1 MYDPTHMTSKPR
13 FVIALA
19 LAALVG
25 GALVWM
31 VFGGSLETYTSPG
44 AMLEGKTY
52 RLNAIVSTGSPKDAA
67 AEALTPGGVR
77 FTVQA
82 KDDPTKK
89 VAIVYHGIVP
99 EQFKDGREI
108 VVTGQL
114 ENGTFVAERDK
125 LVTKCP
131 SKFQGKSSPS
141 AT

>member
-1 MYDPTHMTSKPR
+1 MTSKPR

-31 VFGGSLETYTSPG
+31 VFGGSLETYTAPG
-44 AMLEGKTY
+44 ALVEGKTY
-52 RLNAIVSTGSPKDAA
+52 RLNAIVATGSPKDAA
-67 AEALTPGGVR
+67 ADALTPAGLK
-77 FTVQA
+77 FTVQD
-82 KDDPTKK
+82 KDDASKRLP
-89 VAIVYHGIVP
+89 VVYHGIVP

-108 VVTGQL
+108 VVTGRY
-114 ENGTFVAERDK
+114 EKGTFVAERDK

>member
-1 MYDPTHMTSKPR
+1 MTSKPR

-31 VFGGSLETYTSPG
+31 VFGGSLETYASPAG
-44 AMLEGKTY
+44 LQEGKTY
-52 RLNAIVSTGSPKDAA
+52 RLNAIVATGSPTDAA
-67 AEALTPGGVR
+67 ADALTPAGVK
-77 FTVQA
+77 FTVQD
-82 KDDPTKK
+82 KDDASKQVP
-89 VAIVYHGIVP
+89 VVYHGIVP

-108 VVTGQL
+108 VVTGRY
-114 ENGTFVAERDK
+114 ENGTFVADRDK

-131 SKFQGKSSPS
+131 SKFQGKSSAS

>member
-1 MYDPTHMTSKPR
+1 MKSKPR
-13 FVIALA
+13 FVIAMA

-44 AMLEGKTY
+44 AMVEGKTY
-52 RLNAIVSTGSPKDAA
+52 RLNAIVATGSPNDVAA
-67 AEALTPGGVR
+67 AALTPDGVR

-82 KDDPTKK
+82 KDNPSER
-89 VAIVYHGIVP
+89 VQVVYHGIVP

-108 VVTGQL
+108 VVTGRM
-114 ENGTFVAERDK
+114 EGGTFIAQRDK

-131 SKFQGKSSPS
+131 SKFEGKSSPS